1 MKLLVV
7 DDEAS
12 AVEVLC
18 KRLREV
24 LGDDVVLLTARNG
37 RKAIDAMRR
46 EPVDVVFLDVEMPGM
61 SGLEV
66 AKHIKQ
72 KYPKTNVI
80 MCTAYEQYAL
90 KAWELYVS
98 GYIVKPAS
106 PDDIRK
112 ALNHL
117 RTPVVERLKV
127 QCFGNFEVFFNGEIV
142 VFGRS
147 GAKELFAYLVNR
159 RGAGVS
165 SGELSEVL
173 RSEAVEP
180 ELKKASVRKYVME
193 IRKALSR
200 IGFEGTLRH
209 TRDSYSVHPD
219 RLDCDYYRFLEGD
232 PSAVK
237 LYNGE
242 YMSQYGWAEPTI
254 AMLESMRQDVST

>member
-165 SGELSEVL
+165 SGELCEVL
-173 RSEAVEP
+173 RSDDVDR

-193 IRKALSR
+193 IRKTLSA
-200 IGFEGTLRH
+200 IGFEDALRH
-209 TRDSYSVHPD
+209 TRDNYSVHPG
-219 RLDCDYYRFLEGD
+219 RLDCDYFRFLEGD
-232 PSAVK
+232 AVARRM
-237 LYNGE
+237 YNGE
-242 YMSQYGWAEPTI
+242 YMSQYSWAEPTI
-254 AMLESMRQDVST
+254 GQLEAMREGALS

>member
-1 MKLLVV
+1 MNFLIV
-7 DDEAS
+7 DDETA
-12 AVEVLC
+12 AVEVLG

-24 LGDDVVLLTARNG
+24 LGEDTQVFSAKSGRTALEVL
-37 RKAIDAMRR
+37 KH
-46 EPVDVVFLDVEMPGM
+46 EHVDVAFLDVEMPGM
-61 SGLEV
+61 NGLEL
-66 AKHIKQ
+66 AKRIKEAW
-72 KYPKTNVI
+72 PKMNII

-90 KAWELYVS
+90 KAWELFVS

-112 ALNHL
+112 ALDHL
-117 RTPVVERLKV
+117 RTPVVERLTV
-127 QCFGNFEVFFNGEIV
+127 QCFGNFDVFLNGETV

-173 RSEAVEP
+173 RSEAVDP

-193 IRKALSR
+193 IRKALSK
-200 IGFEGTLRH
+200 IGFDDVLRH
-209 TRDSYSVHPD
+209 TRDSYSVYPE

-232 PSAVK
+232 AAARS

-242 YMSQYGWAEPTI
+242 YMNQYSWAEPTI
-254 AMLESMRQDVST
+254 GLLESMRAG